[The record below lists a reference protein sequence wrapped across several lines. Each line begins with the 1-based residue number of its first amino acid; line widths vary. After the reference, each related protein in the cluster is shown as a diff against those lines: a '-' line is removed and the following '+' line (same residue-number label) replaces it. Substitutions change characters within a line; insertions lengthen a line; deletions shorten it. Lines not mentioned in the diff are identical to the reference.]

1 MYRYGFDLG
10 SRSRVA
16 AEKHFAGLTEIER
29 NLLEFETGLYEN
41 DAVEIE
47 VMLYVTNLN
56 GAGAKGGI
64 LLRTRTKIRDI
75 TYFRNND

>member
-29 NLLEFETGLYEN
+29 NLLEFETGLYEI

-47 VMLYVTNLN
+47 V
-56 GAGAKGGI
+56 I
-64 LLRTRTKIRDI
+64 C
-75 TYFRNND
+75 